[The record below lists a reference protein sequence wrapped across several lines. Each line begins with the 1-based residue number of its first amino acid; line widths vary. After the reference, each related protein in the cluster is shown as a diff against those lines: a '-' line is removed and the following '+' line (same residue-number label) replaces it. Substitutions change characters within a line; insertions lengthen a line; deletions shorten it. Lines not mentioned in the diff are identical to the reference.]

1 LRWRADEQMMD
12 TMPEIASTMALLREW
27 RLLAGAEGN
36 RAKELRVE
44 AQRSFRLARS
54 AVGLGLATQLEAIS
68 HQFEKEAD
76 DLSARMQAVAY
87 QICYSGFGVQSQTT
101 YCLPKL
107 WQLSYG

>member
-1 LRWRADEQMMD
+1 
-12 TMPEIASTMALLREW
+12 
-27 RLLAGAEGN
+27 
-36 RAKELRVE
+36 
-44 AQRSFRLARS
+44 
-54 AVGLGLATQLEAIS
+54 VGLGLATELEAIS

-107 WQLSYG
+107 WQLS

>member
-1 LRWRADEQMMD
+1 
-12 TMPEIASTMALLREW
+12 MALLRGW
-27 RLLAGAEGN
+27 RLLMGADGH

-54 AVGLGLATQLEAIS
+54 AVGLGLATELEAIS
-68 HQFEKEAD
+68 HQFAKEAD

-87 QICYSGFGVQSQTT
+87 QICYSGFGVQPQTT
-101 YCLPKL
+101 YCLPKI